1 MLFLCTHWISC
12 SSSEKVE
19 DGVMIRIDGSS
30 TVYPLTEA
38 IVEEYRKINPST
50 RVTIGISG
58 TGGGF
63 EKFIRGETDISDASR
78 AMGLAETNS
87 LEEKGY
93 QYLELPVA
101 FDGIVVVVHPTNH
114 WCQDLTTHELKKL
127 WEPAS
132 QGRIVS
138 WKHLRDDWP
147 DEKISLFG
155 PGVDSGTYDY
165 FTRVIAGEKGWSRG
179 DYTSSEDDNILVSG
193 VASEP
198 GALGFFSFVYYL
210 ENRDRLKVVPIDDL
224 KSNNGEGPILP
235 DSQTIGSVYQPLSRP
250 VFIYVRMGA
259 LGEKGLSEFVEFYI
273 RNAGRMA
280 KEVGY
285 TPLSESVYELVLER
299 FHSRLTGS
307 IFHKTDSLS
316 EMDLK
321 EFLLKNSG

>member
-1 MLFLCTHWISC
+1 
-12 SSSEKVE
+12 
-19 DGVMIRIDGSS
+19 
-30 TVYPLTEA
+30 
-38 IVEEYRKINPST
+38 
-50 RVTIGISG
+50 
-58 TGGGF
+58 
-63 EKFIRGETDISDASR
+63 
-78 AMGLAETNS
+78 
-87 LEEKGY
+87 
-93 QYLELPVA
+93 
-101 FDGIVVVVHPTNH
+101 
-114 WCQDLTTHELKKL
+114 
-127 WEPAS
+127 
-132 QGRIVS
+132 
-138 WKHLRDDWP
+138 
-147 DEKISLFG
+147 
-155 PGVDSGTYDY
+155 
-165 FTRVIAGEKGWSRG
+165 
-179 DYTSSEDDNILVSG
+179 
-193 VASEP
+193 
-198 GALGFFSFVYYL
+198 
-210 ENRDRLKVVPIDDL
+210 VVPIDDL